1 VSITAAETTG
11 FLVLVKTASVNL
23 REGGV
28 LAARHVFLSFV
39 EEDLELVKL
48 FRGQARNKN
57 SALAFDDYSVKV
69 AYNSTDAGYIRA
81 RITEKIGS
89 SSVLL
94 CLVGPHTHKSEW
106 VEWEIETAAELGKK
120 VIGVGL
126 NRGADDPLPAALGR
140 AGAEVCGWDID
151 SIVKLIG

>member
-1 VSITAAETTG
+1 
-11 FLVLVKTASVNL
+11 L
-23 REGGV
+23 
-28 LAARHVFLSFV
+28 ARHIFLSFV

-69 AYNSTDAGYIRA
+69 PYISTNADYIRTQIVA
-81 RITEKIGS
+81 KIRV

-94 CLVGPHTHKSEW
+94 CLIGQHTHKSKW
-106 VEWEIETAAELGKK
+106 VEWEIETAADLGKK
-120 VIGVGL
+120 VIGVRL
-126 NRGADDPLPAALGR
+126 NRGAGDQPPAALGP
-140 AGAEVCGWDID
+140 AKAEVCGWDID